1 MAKSK
6 DTEAPEEAWER
17 TVFEADGQTYELSL
31 SIGRLKLYERSGH
44 TPITAVLFRDGGTFA
59 LEDFIAIVGYAIKP
73 EGGQGHVA
81 PSTGAKM
88 AEELIERSGYFA
100 VQRALTVVLQRD
112 CGFLFQVQ
120 REIAG

>member
-6 DTEAPEEAWER
+6 ETAGEAWES

-31 SIGRLKLYERSGH
+31 GIGRLKLYDRSGH

-59 LEDFIAIVGYAIKP
+59 LEDLIALVGYAIKP
-73 EGGQGHVA
+73 EGGAEHVA

-88 AEELIERSGYFA
+88 AEELIEKSGYFA
-100 VQRALTVVLQRD
+100 VQRALTIALQRD
-112 CGFLFQVQ
+112 CGFLFRVQ
-120 REIAG
+120 RGIGA